1 MKKINLSF
9 YFIFIAFFSFITIFS
24 VIVQKSY
31 NNLMTPIKLV
41 ESNILLTPINPE
53 LNIDIIKEI
62 ESRPENIDIS
72 GVNLIND
79 SQISTSSATN

>member
-1 MKKINLSF
+1 MKKSSFSF
-9 YFIFIAFFSFITIFS
+9 YFVFIAFFSFITIFL

-31 NNLMTPIKLV
+31 INLINPIKLV
-41 ESNILLTPINPE
+41 ESNTLLTPINPE

-62 ESRPENIDIS
+62 ESRPENIDAG